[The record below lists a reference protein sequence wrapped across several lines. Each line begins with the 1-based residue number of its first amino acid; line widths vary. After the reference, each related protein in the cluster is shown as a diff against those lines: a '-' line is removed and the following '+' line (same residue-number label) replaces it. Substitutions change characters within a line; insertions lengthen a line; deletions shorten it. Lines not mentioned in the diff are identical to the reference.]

1 MNPVKSWM
9 TLKTGKCDEYKH
21 WDGSTAL
28 HLAAEFN
35 QVKIAKELIM
45 DGAGTSFSACYLYL
59 KSLSHL
65 CCKHSSHLC

>member
-21 WDGSTAL
+21 WDSSTAL

-45 DGAGTSFSACYLYL
+45 DGAGTSFSAC
-59 KSLSHL
+59 
-65 CCKHSSHLC
+65 